1 MDRKKSVKTIV
12 QSIAKRFLLGLS
24 LSILTATAV
33 AGDFQ
38 GPGEPSDLPLPSSMT
53 LVEYER
59 VLYKWILDREY
70 TKRGWSKDKEVRDT
84 GPYLDQV
91 YYGTHPAV
99 RIYYSPEVMT
109 WLLKGR
115 PSNEPIPDGAMIIKE
130 MFTPPAVIYQELA
143 DDPEYVDPEDYE
155 KLISGMV
162 NNWTIMIKDSKGS
175 SDGWFWGSVGL
186 PSGKTTIRESIA
198 GQIDTPKNRK
208 HDFLRY
214 SGFGMPCIRC
224 HASAESELTFSDLLN
239 IEGQPGDPLI
249 FKVDDSWRT
258 PEYIASAYPLC
269 KLKDKKFVKKHFY
282 LPEKN
287 SAGIVKRPPADDSIQ
302 CPPLPGKLSAEA
314 PIVFN
319 DHDFRDNKSFVIPA
333 KPEKKPNAL
342 FLETFDQFP
351 NMKRIDVAKFP
362 AAWMDHVT
370 MPEDHPTKYITS
382 DNCIGCHGGLG
393 GAPNRNV
400 MFVPNQNGKA
410 KDGFNISEYGE
421 WRWSPMGVAGR
432 DPIFH
437 SQLESEMAYL
447 IRDNGLTPSP
457 LKAPLQASQ
466 DATANLCL
474 SCHGAMGQRELQ
486 ADAKVNKD
494 LDPNFKPEY
503 FYLEDPVTDKIYEHQ
518 MDAGALAYSKYGAL
532 AREGISCMVCHH
544 IDAPDAE
551 AVKNWKP
558 KPEWLSKKATP
569 FERELAYN
577 LFHHSTGT
585 YQPGPADEV
594 FGPFDVAQLPM
605 HNALNVTPK
614 DNPYTSNSQMCGN
627 CHTINL
633 PNIGATHKESAVL
646 NAASKTSETTAAFEK
661 YEHSIEQATFLE
673 WQNSVFGAV
682 DKKGRPEKEFQSC
695 QECHMPG
702 GFKNETEKID
712 IDQVVTQIASI
723 QDSSYSEAGHS
734 LANEEIDIPMRDN
747 YKRHT
752 HVGLNVFL
760 VSMMDQFSE
769 ILGMNT
775 SDYMTTADTG
785 PALALESM
793 IQQAQED
800 SATVKV
806 TNLEVS
812 KYVADAKDKC
822 TDPVGADVLTAD
834 VTVQNLTGHRLPS
847 GVAFRRSFLEFTVF
861 DGNEPIWRSGGTN
874 ELGIIIGGN
883 KKPLETEFFKNGSY
897 QKHHEIVDCQSQ
909 AQIYEE
915 LTKNALGEFTTSF
928 VHRVTHI
935 KDNRLLPKGWREST
949 FFKRQGQVMEQ
960 FMAATDPDGVGNDP
974 DYRNPSNSL
983 KFKGQD
989 NLKYSVRL
997 PPGTNLKNLKVKA
1010 SLYSQAIPPYW
1021 LKQRF
1026 DAVKDAPAEKSK
1038 ATRRLHYMVSH
1049 LDLEGTPMADWKL
1062 LLVSD
1067 TEALE

>member
-1 MDRKKSVKTIV
+1 MDRTKSVKTIV

-351 NMKRIDVAKFP
+351 NMK
-362 AAWMDHVT
+362 
-370 MPEDHPTKYITS
+370 
-382 DNCIGCHGGLG
+382 
-393 GAPNRNV
+393 
-400 MFVPNQNGKA
+400 
-410 KDGFNISEYGE
+410 
-421 WRWSPMGVAGR
+421 
-432 DPIFH
+432 
-437 SQLESEMAYL
+437 
-447 IRDNGLTPSP
+447 GLTW
-457 LKAPLQASQ
+457 
-466 DATANLCL
+466 
-474 SCHGAMGQRELQ
+474 R
-486 ADAKVNKD
+486 
-494 LDPNFKPEY
+494 
-503 FYLEDPVTDKIYEHQ
+503 
-518 MDAGALAYSKYGAL
+518 
-532 AREGISCMVCHH
+532 
-544 IDAPDAE
+544 
-551 AVKNWKP
+551 
-558 KPEWLSKKATP
+558 
-569 FERELAYN
+569 
-577 LFHHSTGT
+577 
-585 YQPGPADEV
+585 
-594 FGPFDVAQLPM
+594 
-605 HNALNVTPK
+605 
-614 DNPYTSNSQMCGN
+614 NS
-627 CHTINL
+627 
-633 PNIGATHKESAVL
+633 
-646 NAASKTSETTAAFEK
+646 
-661 YEHSIEQATFLE
+661 
-673 WQNSVFGAV
+673 
-682 DKKGRPEKEFQSC
+682 R
-695 QECHMPG
+695 
-702 GFKNETEKID
+702 
-712 IDQVVTQIASI
+712 
-723 QDSSYSEAGHS
+723 
-734 LANEEIDIPMRDN
+734 
-747 YKRHT
+747 
-752 HVGLNVFL
+752 
-760 VSMMDQFSE
+760 
-769 ILGMNT
+769 
-775 SDYMTTADTG
+775 
-785 PALALESM
+785 
-793 IQQAQED
+793 
-800 SATVKV
+800 
-806 TNLEVS
+806 
-812 KYVADAKDKC
+812 
-822 TDPVGADVLTAD
+822 
-834 VTVQNLTGHRLPS
+834 
-847 GVAFRRSFLEFTVF
+847 
-861 DGNEPIWRSGGTN
+861 
-874 ELGIIIGGN
+874 
-883 KKPLETEFFKNGSY
+883 
-897 QKHHEIVDCQSQ
+897 
-909 AQIYEE
+909 
-915 LTKNALGEFTTSF
+915 
-928 VHRVTHI
+928 
-935 KDNRLLPKGWREST
+935 
-949 FFKRQGQVMEQ
+949 
-960 FMAATDPDGVGNDP
+960 
-974 DYRNPSNSL
+974 
-983 KFKGQD
+983 
-989 NLKYSVRL
+989 
-997 PPGTNLKNLKVKA
+997 PPGW
-1010 SLYSQAIPPYW
+1010 I
-1021 LKQRF
+1021 
-1026 DAVKDAPAEKSK
+1026 
-1038 ATRRLHYMVSH
+1038 M
-1049 LDLEGTPMADWKL
+1049 
-1062 LLVSD
+1062 
-1067 TEALE
+1067 